1 MGKDNIMCAEMLKF
15 GDALLFVILNAPTV
29 TISDVRCSM
38 LYENC
43 VDGDRL
49 TFKMCSMFPLT

>member
-15 GDALLFVILNAPTV
+15 GDALLFLILNAPTV
-29 TISDVRCSM
+29 TISDVRYSM

-43 VDGDRL
+43 GDGDRL
-49 TFKMCSMFPLT
+49 TFQMCSMFPLT